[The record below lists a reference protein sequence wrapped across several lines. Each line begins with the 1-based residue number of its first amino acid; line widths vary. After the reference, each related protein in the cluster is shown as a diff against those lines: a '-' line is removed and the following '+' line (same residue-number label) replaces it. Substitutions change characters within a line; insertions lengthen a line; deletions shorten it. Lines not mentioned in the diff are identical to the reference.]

1 MNITLQTPTPAVL
14 MTDKFVST
22 SEVTFTVHCHDSTFK
37 KVTVFDS
44 SEQELFRVEGSAFG
58 TSWSWRRKV
67 LDATGRNL
75 YDFRHHKF
83 DNKNG
88 WVVESPDGQKL
99 CSLEHAAFLKKGHA
113 AITAIVR
120 TTAGEDVQIEMTPM
134 DHSALTTTIG
144 VGGSL
149 FAAITKVEDN
159 NISFRAGKDRSVW
172 SVRAAPGVD
181 LSLLLA
187 MALCRAEMGH
197 VWKN

>member
-1 MNITLQTPTPAVL
+1 MNISLQTPTPAVS
-14 MTDKFVST
+14 MTDRYVST
-22 SEVTFTVHCHDSTFK
+22 SETTFTVHCHDSTFR

-44 SEQELFRVEGSAFG
+44 SEQVLFRVEGSAIG

-67 LDATGRNL
+67 LDSSGRAL
-75 YDFRHHKF
+75 FDFRHHKF

-120 TTAGEDVQIEMTPM
+120 TTAGEDVRVEMMPM
-134 DHSALTTTIG
+134 DHSALTTTVG
-144 VGGSL
+144 VDGCP
-149 FAAITKVEDN
+149 FAAITKIEDN
-159 NISFRAGKDRSVW
+159 DVTLRGGKDRSVW
-172 SVRAAPGVD
+172 SVQAASGVD

-187 MALCRAEMGH
+187 MVLCRAEMGH